1 MFIPVERSSD
11 KTQNY
16 KQLLENIRYYMDK
29 KDAWYSVL
37 ANAASVIDYFLD
49 DVNWVGFYVMDGER
63 LYLGPFQGKA
73 ACTQIM
79 LGSGVVGHA
88 AKTEA
93 TVRVDDVETFEGHI
107 ACDGNSASE
116 IVVPMFKDGTLYG
129 TLDIDAPIKARFDAT
144 DQHYLEEVVK
154 VIIDNIT

>member
-1 MFIPVERSSD
+1 MFIPVERSTD

-16 KQLLENIRYYMDK
+16 KQLLENLQYYMDK

-116 IVVPMFKDGTLYG
+116 IVVPMFKDGQFYG
-129 TLDIDAPIKARFDAT
+129 TLDIDSPINARFDAT